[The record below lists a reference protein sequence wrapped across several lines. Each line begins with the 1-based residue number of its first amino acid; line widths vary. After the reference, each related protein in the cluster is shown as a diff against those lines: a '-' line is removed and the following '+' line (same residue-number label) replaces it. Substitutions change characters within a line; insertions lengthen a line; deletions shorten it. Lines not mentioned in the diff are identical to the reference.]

1 MGRIFAWVVGV
12 VVVVGLLVY
21 GSFALY
27 EGSWS
32 LASHN
37 LSHSLQLQRQNANG
51 QAQNAQAGWNYQ
63 TTLGQRIVT
72 DIDAVNHDTTSIDEY
87 TAAGGAANLQTA
99 ADEKNQRQTDA
110 GEVCALA
117 IQVNAV
123 LPPSSNTTWIHTNC
137 DAGNLK
143 PSSVYYVTG

>member
-1 MGRIFAWVVGV
+1 MGRIFAWVGGV
-12 VVVVGLLVY
+12 VLAVGLLVY

-87 TAAGGAANLQTA
+87 TVAGGAANLQTA
-99 ADEKNQRQTDA
+99 A
-110 GEVCALA
+110 
-117 IQVNAV
+117 
-123 LPPSSNTTWIHTNC
+123 
-137 DAGNLK
+137 
-143 PSSVYYVTG
+143 